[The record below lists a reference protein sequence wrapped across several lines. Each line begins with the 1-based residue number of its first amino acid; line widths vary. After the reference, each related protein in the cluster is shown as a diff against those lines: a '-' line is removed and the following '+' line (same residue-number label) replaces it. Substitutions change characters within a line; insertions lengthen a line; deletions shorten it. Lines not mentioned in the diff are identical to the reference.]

1 MIKMLKKHIQQV
13 YALFNIVLMLFQ
25 TVAPAAFLVTPA
37 YAATEVQ
44 EVAVSGVAL
53 SFDKDSNEFTLTG
66 AASDAVDYVLSYRG
80 SDPEL
85 PEEAV
90 IGTAEVTDGTFSE
103 TIYAGTCS
111 GEDCVADEVV
121 SGTVVLSNANYK
133 AEYEITD
140 GVLWLRSG
148 AVATVA
154 QVELGT
160 KYVAPQNDDVTITFT
175 KLPENPG
182 TLSIEEITLTDEQV
196 AELGALS
203 TVAYDITSSM
213 EDGTFEYELT
223 LPLPEGSDE
232 TLEIKHAESV
242 EELASA
248 ETVETIEVTDK
259 VTAKGLDHFTVFVV
273 IRQADIAVSIVD
285 VLSDTTSWF
294 FYNDETDAIDATL
307 GSMVFGKATPPYGL
321 GSAKISVTGTQRRN
335 LATYQFSGT
344 KLSEITELG
353 F

>member
-1 MIKMLKKHIQQV
+1 MLKKHIQQV

-154 QVELGT
+154 QACISLRR
-160 KYVAPQNDDVTITFT
+160 
-175 KLPENPG
+175 
-182 TLSIEEITLTDEQV
+182 LSKR
-196 AELGALS
+196 
-203 TVAYDITSSM
+203 
-213 EDGTFEYELT
+213 
-223 LPLPEGSDE
+223 SD
-232 TLEIKHAESV
+232 
-242 EELASA
+242 LA
-248 ETVETIEVTDK
+248 
-259 VTAKGLDHFTVFVV
+259 
-273 IRQADIAVSIVD
+273 
-285 VLSDTTSWF
+285 
-294 FYNDETDAIDATL
+294 
-307 GSMVFGKATPPYGL
+307 
-321 GSAKISVTGTQRRN
+321 
-335 LATYQFSGT
+335 
-344 KLSEITELG
+344 
-353 F
+353 